1 MRRALTMFD
10 ALCLGVNAVVGS
22 GVYLFPGTL
31 AQRLGPASLVAWL
44 LTGVLCLP
52 LALTFAAL
60 GSMEDRTGGSFRYA
74 ELAFG
79 KGIAFVVGWS
89 AWVTSVI
96 SWAAVADALP
106 SYLAPFAPSLAIE
119 PYGRIVPLV
128 LVLGL
133 AALNVRGVKP
143 SARLLDAFTALKL
156 VPLVLFV
163 VVGLAAVRAAE
174 FRTFAPHGLKA
185 LPAMAL
191 MTVFAYQG
199 FEVVGV
205 PSGEVREARRVVPRA
220 VLWSLFFPAVL
231 YLFVQLVFVGVG
243 GRASGAPLV
252 DAARTLAGSTG
263 ATLLALGGVVSMLG
277 FNAGTALC
285 TPRYLQAL
293 AEEGLLPRA
302 LANVHPRYATPA
314 VAIVASGAVTAVVA
328 ELFDFEHLVDMAALA
343 VLAQYL
349 ASSAALVRLGRG
361 RLRLLGVVSVLVSL
375 SFGAQGELTPLA
387 ILGGLTLAGV
397 ALAALTRFFGRARR
411 LSPDR

>member
-1 MRRALTMFD
+1 MFD

-31 AQRLGPASLVAWL
+31 AQKLGPASLVAWL
-44 LTGVLCLP
+44 LTGILCLP

-60 GSMEDRTGGSFRYA
+60 GTMEDRTGGSFRYA

-96 SWAAVADALP
+96 SWAAVANALP
-106 SYLAPFAPSLAIE
+106 SYLAPFAPALARE
-119 PYGRIVPLV
+119 PYGRIVPSV

-133 AALNVRGVKP
+133 AGLNVRGVKP

-156 VPLVLFV
+156 VPLAFFVL
-163 VVGLAAVRAAE
+163 VGLSAVRAAE
-174 FRTFAPHGLKA
+174 FRPFVPHGLTA

-205 PSGEVREARRVVPRA
+205 PGGEMREARRVVPRA
-220 VLWSLFFPAVL
+220 VLWSLFFPALL
-231 YLFVQLVFVGVG
+231 YLLVQLVFVGVG
-243 GRASGAPLV
+243 GRPTSAPLV
-252 DAARTLAGSTG
+252 DAARTFAGGPG

-293 AEEGLLPRA
+293 ADEGLLPRV
-302 LANVHPRYATPA
+302 LAHVHSRYATPA
-314 VAIVASGAVTAVVA
+314 VAIVASGVVTAVIA
-328 ELFDFEHLVDMAALA
+328 ELFDFEHLVDLAALA

-349 ASSAALVRLGRG
+349 ASSAALVRLGSG
-361 RLRLLGVVSVLVSL
+361 RRRLLGAVSVLVSL
-375 SFGAQGELTPLA
+375 SFGAQGELAPIA

-397 ALAALTRFFGRARR
+397 VLAAGTRFFAGRARAR
-411 LSPDR
+411 GVNPDR